1 MSKRQQHTKN
11 MGRSGPRKPKTR
23 QKEKE
28 ASVTSV
34 VASKPKSGALEKPS
48 VALIQR
54 QKAQRARVRALKPY
68 LRVPDLPDPPP
79 PNSDGSETPSEPQP
93 LPKAETIY
101 RNHLDI
107 LQQVLL

>member
-1 MSKRQQHTKN
+1 

-23 QKEKE
+23 EKEKE
-28 ASVTSV
+28 ARVANV

-48 VALIQR
+48 VAQLV
-54 QKAQRARVRALKPY
+54 AQRARIRRAPKPY

-79 PNSDGSETPSEPQP
+79 PNVDGSETPSEPSEQPQP

-101 RNHLDI
+101 RNHLYNQS
-107 LQQVLL
+107 LVSGW

>member
-1 MSKRQQHTKN
+1 

-23 QKEKE
+23 EIEKE
-28 ASVTSV
+28 ARAANVA
-34 VASKPKSGALEKPS
+34 ASKPKSGALEKPS

-79 PNSDGSETPSEPQP
+79 PNSDGSETPPEPQP

-101 RNHLDI
+101 RNHLYNQS
-107 LQQVLL
+107 LVSGW